1 MAEPF
6 VFHFTPDALGQP
18 QVMYI
23 ADLSCACTLCGHP
36 QLQRFY
42 HATPFHPLTWSS
54 VHELADQLPTKVS
67 YDCENCGTTSTTDFV
82 QGTVLIYGSPDHLF
96 ELYIYTDLKQNQRQ
110 YQLKLNRRL
119 DPQVQPRFVP
129 EAGAQYVFEQLDEE
143 TFESLTGRVFNLK
156 LAIMTLLDEWSDDPT
171 GGAYMQLAPGCWVFI
186 HESVNATE
194 RMIDQVER
202 DVPILATYTSI
213 SLTDSE
219 PTGLATHEY
228 PEYMHGR
235 WTSWW
240 PAETLEIIKAGKCSV
255 ELLVDE
261 EAVVEAI
268 EAAFETARLTFVI
281 ESVAGSGLVFDAITT
296 PREEVYQNRLFVDDV
311 LRRAVFT
318 GITPA
323 EAGRLTAEE
332 IVGLLM
338 QVWHD
343 TP

>member
-6 VFHFTPDALGQP
+6 VFHFKPDALGQP

-42 HATPFHPLTWSS
+42 HATAFHPLTWRGL
-54 VHELADQLPTKVS
+54 HELADRLPEKVS
-67 YDCENCGTTSTTDFV
+67 YDCENCGTVSTTDFV
-82 QGTVLIYGSPDHLF
+82 HNTVLIYGSPDHLF

-110 YQLKLNRRL
+110 YQLKLDRRL
-119 DPQVQPRFVP
+119 DPQVQPRFTP
-129 EAGAQYVFEQLDEE
+129 EEGAQYVFEHLDEAS
-143 TFESLTGRVFNLK
+143 FELLTGRVFNLK
-156 LAIMTLLDEWSDDPT
+156 LAIISLLEEWLDDPE
-171 GGAYMQLAPGCWVFI
+171 GGAYMKLSPGCWIFI
-186 HESVNATE
+186 HEDVAATE

-202 DVPILATYTSI
+202 EVPILATYTSI

-219 PTGLATHEY
+219 PNGLATHEH
-228 PEYMHGR
+228 PEHMHGR
-235 WTSWW
+235 WPSWW
-240 PAETLEIIKAGKCSV
+240 SGETLEMIESGKCSI

-261 EAVVEAI
+261 EAALEAI
-268 EAAFETARLTFVI
+268 ETAFETARLTFVI
-281 ESVAGSGLVFDAITT
+281 ESVAESGLVFDEITT
-296 PREEVYQNRLFVDDV
+296 PREAVYQNLLFVDDV

-343 TP
+343 HP